1 MEPDGRRLSPE
12 CAENVRMYSMCSF
25 HLLTLILYLIKVF
38 SESDSHLYE
47 KSVKE
52 ASERSKALVIEREQ
66 AKLKWQ
72 EIVDLATTKGVLQ
85 M

>member
-1 MEPDGRRLSPE
+1 
-12 CAENVRMYSMCSF
+12 MCSF

-38 SESDSHLYE
+38 SESDSHLYL
-47 KSVKE
+47 KSVKV

-66 AKLKWQ
+66 AELKWQ
-72 EIVDLATTKGVLQ
+72 EIVELTTAKGVMQ